1 MAKHQENQGF
11 APSSLQSERYF
22 QTMRS
27 ASTSALPNPHA
38 SEWYN
43 PHAGQPRAEARIAAM
58 PQPQQPLGAYPSIS
72 HSHAE
77 GPVQAAS
84 RRLGAQDVERE
95 ARRLLAEE
103 RVLAGPQGALICAR
117 QAPCVSVPD
126 TQRFAHSVH

>member
-1 MAKHQENQGF
+1 
-11 APSSLQSERYF
+11 
-22 QTMRS
+22 MRS

>member
-22 QTMRS
+22 QTVRS
-27 ASTSALPNPHA
+27 ASTSALPNPHE

-43 PHAGQPRAEARIAAM
+43 PHAGQARAEPRLAM

-72 HSHAE
+72 QSHVE

-103 RVLAGPQGALICAR
+103 RVVAGPQGLCCAR
-117 QAPCVSVPD
+117 
-126 TQRFAHSVH
+126 